1 MKKLFAVILSLA
13 MILSLAACGGGA
25 STDRSEAP
33 AEKPAEAPAEKPAE
47 APEASGDPIKVGVY
61 MPMTGTNAGSGLCE
75 LEGIQ
80 MAADEVNAAGGI
92 DGRMIELV
100 SYDDAGTT
108 EGATKAAT
116 RLIEEDGVKVIM
128 GSFQSPNVLAVS
140 ELTEKAQVLHLGTGT
155 GATWTNIG
163 LNYTYRA
170 TANGNLPVGTMVE
183 ELVDL
188 GKKSI
193 ALISVESDY
202 GQSGRSAV
210 VAGAEA
216 AGIEVKADLTYQS
229 ADTDFTGIIVKAMSA
244 GADTVVLYGLG
255 NEMAMIIKQLRQNG
269 YEDLIFTIEGGANS
283 EIFTVA
289 GPSADGLVF
298 AAAYVVPAT
307 PEEAATPLMKDVLT
321 RYYEQYGEMPYSDTF
336 YRGYDQMMLAA
347 EALKNAEN
355 VDDGASLAEACKALS
370 GVELLGGSFD
380 FTDGTGDGLTA
391 TNKYMIMDGMIKAYD
406 KAALEA
412 WEG

>member
-1 MKKLFAVILSLA
+1 MKKLFAIILSLA
-13 MILSLAACGGGA
+13 MVLSLAACGGGA

-47 APEASGDPIKVGVY
+47 APEAGGDPIKIGVY
-61 MPMTGTNAGSGLCE
+61 MPMTGTNAGSGLTE
-75 LEGIQ
+75 IQGIE
-80 MAADEVNAAGGI
+80 MAIAEANEAGGI
-92 DGRMIELV
+92 DGRQLELIT
-100 SYDDAGTT
+100 YDDAGTT

-116 RLIEEDGVKVIM
+116 RLIEEDGVKIIL

-244 GADTVVLYGLG
+244 GADTIVLYGLG

-298 AAAYVVPAT
+298 AAAYVIPAT
-307 PEEAATPLMKDVLT
+307 PEEAATPLMKEKLT
-321 RYYEQYGEMPYSDTF
+321 AFYEQYGEMPYSDTF
-336 YRGYDQMMLAA
+336 YRGYDQAALAV

-355 VDDGASLAEACKALS
+355 VDDGASLMEACKALS

-380 FTDGTGDGLTA
+380 FTGGTGDGLTA

>member
-1 MKKLFAVILSLA
+1 MKKLFALLLSLA
-13 MILSLAACGGGA
+13 MILSLAACGGNE
-25 STDRSEAP
+25 STSRTETP
-33 AEKPAEAPAEKPAE
+33 AEKPAEAPAETPAE
-47 APEASGDPIKVGVY
+47 SSGDAIKIGMYVA
-61 MPMTGTNAGSGLCE
+61 MTGTNAGSGLCE
-75 LEGIQ
+75 MEGVQ
-80 MAADEVNAAGGI
+80 MAIDEINAGGGI
-92 DGRMIELV
+92 DGRQLELI

-140 ELTEKAQVLHLGTGT
+140 ELTEKAQVLHVGTGT

-163 LNYTYRA
+163 LDYTYRG
-170 TANGNLPVGTMVE
+170 TAIGTLTVDTMIE

-188 GKKSI
+188 GMGSI
-193 ALISVESDY
+193 ALISVESEY
-202 GQSGRSAV
+202 GQSGRASV

-229 ADTDFTGIIVKAMSA
+229 ADTDFTGIIAKAMSA
-244 GADTVVLYGLG
+244 GADTMVLYGLG

-289 GPSADGLVF
+289 GASADGLVF
-298 AAAYVVPAT
+298 SAAYVVPTSPDGAT
-307 PEEAATPLMKDVLT
+307 SDLMKDVLT

-347 EALKNAEN
+347 EAMKNCGN
-355 VDDGASLAEACKALS
+355 VDDGAAIKDAFKALS

-380 FTDGTGDGLTA
+380 FTAGTGDGLSA
-391 TNKYMIMDGMIKAYD
+391 ANKYMIMDGAIKAYD

-412 WEG
+412 WRP